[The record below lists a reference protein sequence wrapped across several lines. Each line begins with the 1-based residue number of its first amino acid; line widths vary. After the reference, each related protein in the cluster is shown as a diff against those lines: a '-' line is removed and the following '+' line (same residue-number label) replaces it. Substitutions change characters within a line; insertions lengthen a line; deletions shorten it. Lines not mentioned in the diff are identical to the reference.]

1 MKTRHELIED
11 LMDLP
16 AQIETIELLI
26 LEKSFENQEINNQI
40 IDEEISIKSQIN
52 AALDENGK
60 KKNRSFVFDTDEGPR
75 ADTDLEKLSKLKP
88 AFKKNGTVTAGNS
101 SSINDGASM
110 VVICSEDFFSLVES
124 ISLEGI

>member
-60 KKNRSFVFDTDEGPR
+60 KIYSNDQARHAAFVEDVKENQKLAELYRFRDSIDSQIKRSRIQLDKLQNHQRNIR
-75 ADTDLEKLSKLKP
+75 A
-88 AFKKNGTVTAGNS
+88 
-101 SSINDGASM
+101 
-110 VVICSEDFFSLVES
+110 VISYLD
-124 ISLEGI
+124 